1 MYFQHQKTP
10 EDTPS
15 SDTITNS
22 GFWPDIVMSDFIEN
36 RRIPTDYNDSA
47 NRDALIKAMRIINI
61 ELMNWKEKQQG
72 NGITDANDAGEVIDG
87 KGSAAGLYISA
98 VYDRAK
104 ATLLAHYE
112 TLNRRE
118 EADNLAKESKETSD
132 RYLAESQFAV
142 RAILGINTSSVKLI

>member
-22 GFWPDIVMSDFIEN
+22 GFWPDIVMSDFIAN